1 MMSLNSE
8 LQNTLAALKPY
19 IDSTKAK
26 LELDNAAVSI
36 CQILSDRYGLFW
48 LEYLLES
55 IEDRRFFLYS
65 ADRYVQKSRLDSLA
79 EQLYKSKVQSHLK
92 TLLTFYHQMF
102 GENISVDDDP
112 SAKFSTL
119 KKIESLAAIK
129 SHEMIAGYCL
139 TCCTARDGQFTA
151 CSQCGSNDILNINK
165 ISFLPEVKT
174 ILSNGQYLEIY
185 VKHCLRDTGVEL
197 IGYPIDPKGRKAYTN
212 IRYQIDGDAIEVDV
226 HGIASPLTLLLCEA
240 KTSVKIQANEL
251 RRVEGLYD
259 RLVDKINT
267 LSGRKFTVLRLFIIT
282 GEFDRNISQNAYKRK
297 GWELIDRRN
306 IESLTD
312 VLTEI
317 QAGL

>member
-8 LQNTLAALKPY
+8 LQDTLASLKPY

-26 LELDNAAVSI
+26 LELDTAAISI
-36 CQILSDRYGLFW
+36 CHILSDRYGLYW

-55 IEDRRFFLYS
+55 IDDRKFFLYS
-65 ADRYVQKSRLDSLA
+65 LDRYVQKSRLESLI
-79 EQLYKSKVQSHLK
+79 EQLYKSKEQRYLK
-92 TLLTFYHQMF
+92 ALLTFYHQMF
-102 GENISVDDDP
+102 GENVSITDDP

-129 SHEMIAGYCL
+129 SNEMLAGYCL
-139 TCCTARDGQFTA
+139 TCSTACDGQFVE
-151 CSQCGSNDILNINK
+151 CSQCGSNNVLNINK
-165 ISFLPEVKT
+165 ITFLPGVKT

-197 IGYPIDPKGRKAYTN
+197 IGYPIDQKGKKAFTN

-259 RLVDKINT
+259 RLVEKINT
-267 LSGRKFTVLRLFIIT
+267 LSGRNFTVLRLFIIT

-297 GWELIDRRN
+297 GWELIGRKN
-306 IESLTD
+306 IEVLKD
-312 VLTEI
+312 VLKEI

>member
-26 LELDNAAVSI
+26 LELDNAAISI
-36 CQILSDRYGLFW
+36 CHILSDRYGLFW
-48 LEYLLES
+48 LEYILES

-65 ADRYVQKSRLDSLA
+65 SDRYVQKGRLESLV
-79 EQLYKSKVQSHLK
+79 EQSYKSKEQSHLK

-102 GENISVDDDP
+102 GGNISITDDP

-129 SHEMIAGYCL
+129 SKEAMAGYCL
-139 TCCTARDGQFTA
+139 TCSAACDGRFA
-151 CSQCGSNDILNINK
+151 VCSQCGSSDIFNINK
-165 ISFLPEVKT
+165 ITFLPEVKT

-197 IGYPIDPKGRKAYTN
+197 IGYPIDQKGKKAFTN

-259 RLVDKINT
+259 RLVEKINT
-267 LSGRKFTVLRLFIIT
+267 LSRRNFTVLRLFIIT
-282 GEFDRNISQNAYKRK
+282 GEFDKNISQSAYKRK
-297 GWELIDRRN
+297 GWELIDRKN
-306 IESLTD
+306 IEILKD
-312 VLTEI
+312 VLKEI
-317 QAGL
+317 QTGL